1 MLGYTIFYLLILKYE
16 KIWIMKLTLLT
27 YDLYFVLQFL

>member
-1 MLGYTIFYLLILKYE
+1 MLGYTIFYLLTLKYE
-16 KIWIMKLTLLT
+16 KIWITKLTLLT

>member
-1 MLGYTIFYLLILKYE
+1 MLSYTIFYLLILKYE
-16 KIWIMKLTLLT
+16 KIWITELTLLT